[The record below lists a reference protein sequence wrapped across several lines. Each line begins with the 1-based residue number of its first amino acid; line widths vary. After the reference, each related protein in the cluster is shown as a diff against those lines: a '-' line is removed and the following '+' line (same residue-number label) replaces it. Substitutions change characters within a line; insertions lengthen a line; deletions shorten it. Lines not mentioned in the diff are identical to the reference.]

1 MLKNN
6 RQLILDTH
14 VWIWLFNSDENLK
27 KSKAFTYI
35 EKAVEYNKLA
45 ISIISVW
52 ELAMLEAK
60 GRISFTV
67 DIFEWLDMALK
78 APGISLLQ
86 ITPEIAVSST
96 RLPGNFHGDPAD
108 RLIVAT
114 ARKYEAYL
122 VTKDRKIIDYG
133 KENHMKIIPV

>member
-86 ITPEIAVSST
+86 ITPEIAVSIT